1 MASEDRQPAV
11 SAKQFSA
18 LDKKVA
24 LLAKDL
30 SYVKGSVDDQKTL
43 QKETSTA
50 VGTLSDSIRNLKV
63 VTPEALSTYVTTHE
77 KVHDGIVTE
86 LADHDKWIKE
96 LQSAAIAEK
105 NTYFSRLRKK
115 IGDRAVDIGL
125 TLFYLVIAFV
135 LLQLLT
141 GGGVFKNLL
150 NTVNP

>member
-1 MASEDRQPAV
+1 MQGENKQPSV

-30 SYVKGSVDDQKTL
+30 SYVKGSVDDQKVL

-50 VGTLSDSIRNLKV
+50 VATLNDSIRNLKV
-63 VTPEALSTYVTTHE
+63 VTPEALATYVTTHE

-86 LADHDKWIKE
+86 LADHDMWIKE